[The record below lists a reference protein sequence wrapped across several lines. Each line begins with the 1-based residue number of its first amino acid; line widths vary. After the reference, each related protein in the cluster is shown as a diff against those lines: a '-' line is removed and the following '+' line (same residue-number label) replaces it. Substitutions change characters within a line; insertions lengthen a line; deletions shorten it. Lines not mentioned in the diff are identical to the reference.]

1 MQHTISLLVE
11 NKFGVQARIANL
23 FSGKGYN
30 MDSICVGETE
40 NPELSR
46 MTIVT
51 KGDDMVIEQIIKQLN
66 RLINVIKVVDLS
78 LEEHINRELAL
89 IKLSCTASTR
99 NSIVQIAD
107 IFQAK
112 IVDISPKTLTIEV
125 TGGTKKVQ
133 ACINMLQPFGIK
145 EMARTGI
152 VALKREYTGKS
163 PDWSSS
169 KMPA

>member
-1 MQHTISLLVE
+1 MQQHTISLLVE

-30 MDSICVGETE
+30 MDSICVAETE

-51 KGDDMVIEQIIKQLN
+51 TGDDMVIEQIIKQLN
-66 RLINVIKVVDLS
+66 RLINVLKVVDLTF
-78 LEEHINRELAL
+78 EDHINRELAL
-89 IKLSCTASTR
+89 IKINCTATTR
-99 NSIVQIAD
+99 SSIIQIAD

-125 TGGTKKVQ
+125 TGGHSKVQ

-145 EMARTGI
+145 
-152 VALKREYTGKS
+152 
-163 PDWSSS
+163 
-169 KMPA
+169 

>member
-51 KGDDMVIEQIIKQLN
+51 HGDDMVIEQIIKQLN
-66 RLINVIKVVDLS
+66 RLINVIKVIDLT

-89 IKLSCTASTR
+89 IKLSCTASSR
-99 NSIVQIAD
+99 SSIVQIAD

-125 TGGTKKVQ
+125 TGGNKKVQ
-133 ACINMLQPFGIK
+133 ACINMLQPFGIR

-152 VALKREYTGKS
+152 VALKREYSGKS

-169 KMPA
+169 KMSA

>member
-40 NPELSR
+40 TPELSR

-51 KGDDMVIEQIIKQLN
+51 HGDDMVIEQIIKQLN
-66 RLINVIKVVDLS
+66 RLINVIKVIDLT

-89 IKLSCTASTR
+89 IKISCTASIR
-99 NSIVQIAD
+99 NSIIQIAD

-125 TGGTKKVQ
+125 TGGNKKVQ